1 MSSMLLSL
9 NCCKQTKPHREN
21 RKIEINAGHSS
32 SKKKSRRESR
42 RSVQK
47 ILLLG
52 TGESGKSTFLKQ
64 MRIITGKSFSN
75 EELQIFKFIIYDNI
89 YKGVLFLL
97 QFSPEKIPDAAPLP
111 HCGVWKLLSRWTLK

>member
-9 NCCKQTKPHREN
+9 NCCRQIKSQEEN
-21 RKIEINAGHSS
+21 HCKIEKITDNNLRSR
-32 SKKKSRRESR
+32 KSRHQSR

-75 EELQIFKFIIYDNI
+75 EELQFFKCIIYDNI
-89 YKGVLFLL
+89 YKGTLFLIQAKFDIML
-97 QFSPEKIPDAAPLP
+97 RRRNTMI
-111 HCGVWKLLSRWTLK
+111 